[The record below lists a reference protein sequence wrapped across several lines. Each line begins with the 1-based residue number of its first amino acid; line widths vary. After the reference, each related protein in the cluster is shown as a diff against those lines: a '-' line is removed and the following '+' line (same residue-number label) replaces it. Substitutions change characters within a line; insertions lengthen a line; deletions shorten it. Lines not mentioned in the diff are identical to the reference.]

1 MKKHGHRRD
10 RERERE
16 MGGWEDGLCRVCECA
31 RARARADVCVCNAVH
46 RTSRS
51 RMEAEEREGGE
62 G

>member
-1 MKKHGHRRD
+1 VKR
-10 RERERE
+10 RERERGKE
-16 MGGWEDGLCRVCECA
+16 MDRIESEREVQDGWRSGD
-31 RARARADVCVCNAVH
+31 ADVYVCNAVH